1 MQFYKRK
8 NISSLIF
15 NLPRHLAAFCK
26 PFMMI
31 WCFSIFLLPPPSP
44 SIYWFVLLIFFFFFS
59 SLFLVYSVPCLDIN
73 LTPDKFLLCL
83 DFSSSFLRDIWVKT
97 LKFLST
103 KWQSF
108 KSFRKKC
115 PHTFE
120 QTDFLT
126 EKMLL
131 KVVLAYLRM
140 HYNKKRWLNTA
151 LPLPHVYYGAFCVR
165 QERYFFI
172 LPMSL
177 LYSSRYCSL
186 LGYNGWWI

>member
-8 NISSLIF
+8 KYFITYF
-15 NLPRHLAAFCK
+15 QLPRHLAAFCK
-26 PFMMI
+26 PFMVI
-31 WCFSIFLLPPPSP
+31 SCFSIFLLFFFPPSIGL
-44 SIYWFVLLIFFFFFS
+44 SCFFFFFFFS

-73 LTPDKFLLCL
+73 LIPNKFLLCL
-83 DFSSSFLRDIWVKT
+83 DFSSSLLRDIWVKT

-120 QTDFLT
+120 QTEFLT
-126 EKMLL
+126 AKILL

-140 HYNKKRWLNTA
+140 HYNKK
-151 LPLPHVYYGAFCVR
+151 
-165 QERYFFI
+165 
-172 LPMSL
+172 S
-177 LYSSRYCSL
+177 
-186 LGYNGWWI
+186 